1 VLKFIVG
8 PMIMLLG
15 VAVSSKSISMEN
27 DVETFSFRV
36 LLNDVDVGRHTFQ
49 LSNQGE
55 YLNVRSTMR
64 MDFTVLL
71 VKKVTYR
78 HEANEVWREGCL
90 HRFTSTTKRD
100 KKVISMSGALE
111 NDKFVV
117 NDGTSDIELGK
128 CVKSF
133 AYWNPNWLD
142 AKFLLNVENGKYT
155 PVNQSNQ
162 KDPVSGF
169 IMKTLGLPKTE
180 IYLEYDES
188 GMWQSLESE
197 LKIAGALK
205 YQRTKEPIG
214 EIDEVF

>member
-1 VLKFIVG
+1 MLKCIVG

-90 HRFTSTTKRD
+90 HRFTSKTKRD
-100 KKVISMSGALE
+100 KKIISMSGVLE
-111 NDKFVV
+111 DNKFIV

-133 AYWNPNWLD
+133 AYWNPKWLD

-205 YQRTKEPIG
+205 YQRSKEPIG

>member
-1 VLKFIVG
+1 MLRFLVG
-8 PMIMLLG
+8 PLIIILS
-15 VAVSSKSISMEN
+15 VIACSKSTSMEN
-27 DVETFSFRV
+27 YSETFSFRV
-36 LLNDVDVGRHTFQ
+36 LLNDVDVGWHTFQ

-55 YLNVRSTMR
+55 YLNVRSTMS

-78 HEANEVWREGCL
+78 HEANELWREGCL

-100 KKVISMSGALE
+100 KKVISMSGVLE
-111 NDKFVV
+111 NNKFIV
-117 NDGTSDIELGK
+117 NDGTLDIELGK

-133 AYWNPNWLD
+133 AYWNPKWLD

-155 PVNQSNQ
+155 RVNQSNHE
-162 KDPVSGF
+162 DPVSGF
-169 IMKTLGLPKTE
+169 MMKTLGLPQTE

-188 GMWQSLESE
+188 GSWQTLESE

-214 EIDEVF
+214 ETDEDF

>member
-1 VLKFIVG
+1 MLKCIVG

-90 HRFTSTTKRD
+90 HRFTSKTKRD
-100 KKVISMSGALE
+100 KKIISMSGVLE
-111 NDKFVV
+111 DNKFIV

-133 AYWNPNWLD
+133 AYWNPKWLD

-180 IYLEYDES
+180 IYLKYDES

>member
-1 VLKFIVG
+1 MLRFIVG
-8 PMIMLLG
+8 PVIILLG
-15 VAVSSKSISMEN
+15 VAMCSKSISMEN
-27 DVETFSFRV
+27 YAETFSFRV
-36 LLNDVDVGRHTFQ
+36 LLNDVEVGWHTFQ
-49 LSNQGE
+49 LLNQGE
-55 YLNVRSTMR
+55 YLNVRSTMC

-71 VKKVTYR
+71 IKKVTYR

-90 HRFTSTTKRD
+90 HRFTSTTRRD

-111 NDKFVV
+111 NDKFIV

-133 AYWNPNWLD
+133 AYWNPKWLD

-162 KDPVSGF
+162 KDPISGF
-169 IMKTLGLPKTE
+169 MVKTLGLPKTE

-188 GMWQSLESE
+188 GIWQTLESE

-214 EIDEVF
+214 EIDEDF